1 MIRKNKWKKRFA
13 ESSADP
19 GSIDFIL
26 VDSEK
31 ENKFLEVKTA
41 AELIPQW
48 FKDIPSKTK
57 LRESDNKED
66 LTVKRCI
73 PILDALTTG
82 YFLVTTEDYIFNY
95 DIDSESSTIQ
105 GNKNIQN
112 KSITMHPISQ
122 LGDMP
127 VSDEFIKYAYK
138 WGNQYVIKTP
148 PGYSVLFTHPLNY
161 HYLPF
166 YTLSGVVDTDT
177 YIMPVLFPF
186 MMKNN
191 FSGVIPAGTPV
202 VQIVPFKR
210 DDWKSNVYDN
220 PPVEFKSKGKIAR
233 DLYEQERYDKEG
245 NALGGMYK
253 RDYRKKK
260 KYL

>member
-1 MIRKNKWKKRFA
+1 MIKRNKWKKRYP
-13 ESSADP
+13 ENSSDP
-19 GSIDFIL
+19 GKIDFIL
-26 VDSEK
+26 VDSKK
-31 ENKFLEVKTA
+31 EDKFLEVKTSS
-41 AELIPQW
+41 ELIPQW

-57 LRESDNKED
+57 LRETDTIED
-66 LTVKRCI
+66 LTIKRCI
-73 PILDALTTG
+73 PVLDAFSTG
-82 YFLVTTEDYIFNY
+82 YFLVTTEDYIFEY
-95 DIDSESSTIQ
+95 DPEKEVSTIK
-105 GNKNIQN
+105 GGKNIQH
-112 KSITMHPISQ
+112 KAISMHPISQ

-138 WGNQYVIKTP
+138 WSSQYLIKTP
-148 PGYSVLFTHPLNY
+148 PGYSIMFTHPLNQ

-186 MMKNN
+186 MMKNS
-191 FSGVIPAGTPV
+191 FSGVIPKGTPV
-202 VQIVPFKR
+202 VQIIPFKR
-210 DDWKSNVYDN
+210 EDWSHDVYD
-220 PPVEFKSKGKIAR
+220 KISEDFEKKKNAAK

-245 NALGGMYK
+245 NAIGGMYK